1 MPNTKSSS
9 SVLSRSGD
17 PSPGNTADLRALASR
32 VYRTYFN
39 FCRSS
44 GTALASVVLVAAL
57 TATPS
62 LADTLDE
69 IEEAGVVRF
78 GVKTDVKPWAY
89 LNTSGEHV
97 GFEIDMARVLAERM
111 GVEPE
116 FIAVTSANR
125 IQYLQQNRVDVVLAT
140 MSDTPARREVV
151 RMIEP
156 HYFGDASNFLA
167 PTGSE
172 FETWE
177 DLNGAVVCAV
187 SGAIYNK
194 WVAEDYNAEVKAF
207 QGPPQALA
215 ALQQNQCQGFIFS
228 DQILRIMQA
237 TQPDLDDYVVAFEPI
252 KTDYWTMGV
261 SLDSED
267 DTLAETLSSS
277 IAAMLESG
285 KLLELAEPYDLDSNP
300 YLRSKAMQ

>member
-1 MPNTKSSS
+1 MRNTYSFRAIFNRTPRTSANRVAELRGF
-9 SVLSRSGD
+9 VLG
-17 PSPGNTADLRALASR
+17 
-32 VYRTYFN
+32 VQRTCLN
-39 FCRSS
+39 S
-44 GTALASVVLVAAL
+44 VAAL
-57 TATPS
+57 CAAVLVTVVTTAPV
-62 LADTLDE
+62 LADTLSD
-69 IEEAGVVRF
+69 IKEAGVVKF

-116 FIAVTSANR
+116 FVSVTSANR
-125 IQYLQQNRVDVVLAT
+125 IQYLQQDRIDIVLAT

-167 PTGSE
+167 PAGSE
-172 FETWE
+172 FETWD

-215 ALQQNQCQGFIFS
+215 ALQQNQCEGFIFS

-237 TQPDLDDYVVAFEPI
+237 TQPELKDYVVALEPI
-252 KTDYWTMGV
+252 KTDYWTLGV

-267 DTLAETLSSS
+267 DSLAEALSSS

-285 KLLELAEPYDLDSNP
+285 KLLELAKPYDLDSNP
-300 YLRSKAMQ
+300 YLRSKAKQ